1 MFTRSRFFL
10 SLIAILAVTL
20 MSAPVGAQQVL
31 RIAAV
36 VNDDIISA
44 LDIAQRVRLTIAT
57 NRIPDSREVRQ
68 RLASTLLRTMI
79 DERLKL
85 QEAERLEISV
95 SEQEIESGVTNFARA
110 QKIPLDRLDVF
121 LQSNGVDK
129 QIIKDQAEAEIA
141 WSRVLPR
148 ISRDRIQ
155 VSDREVDRAMAEK
168 EANKGKPEYLYAEI
182 YLPIDNPGE
191 EQSVRQM
198 ADSLTG
204 HIQNGSPFPSL
215 ARDFSQSPTAQKG
228 GVAGWVQSGH
238 IDPALEEALAKM
250 NEGAY
255 SKPIRTPSGYYLLHL
270 LKKRITG
277 QDKKDELLDIGQII
291 LPVKADAPDDVWAAK
306 QQQANTIARQI
317 QSCEHIPEL
326 AKQIENANGGLL
338 NDLKLSSMPADIRN
352 TIKPLRKNQIT
363 TLVKKEGAV
372 LILMMCERAPLP
384 TKPEIAIRREVK
396 QQLRIEKIGRES
408 RRVLQ
413 QLRRSA
419 FVDIRL

>member
-10 SLIAILAVTL
+10 SLIAILVVTL

-57 NRIPDSREVRQ
+57 NRIPDSPKVRQ

-85 QEAERLEISV
+85 QEAERLEIDV
-95 SEQEIESGVTNFARA
+95 SDAEINKGIASFARS
-110 QKIPLDRLDVF
+110 QKIAPERLGPF
-121 LQSNGVDK
+121 LQSIGVDK
-129 QIIKDQAEAEIA
+129 QVLMDQAEAEIA

-148 ISRDRIQ
+148 TSGGRIR
-155 VSDREVDRAMAEK
+155 VSDNEVDKALAEK
-168 EANKGKPEYLYAEI
+168 EANKGKPEYLYGEI
-182 YLPIDNPGE
+182 YLPIDDPSE

-198 ADSLTG
+198 ADSLIG
-204 HIQNGSPFPSL
+204 HIQNGSPFSSL
-215 ARDFSQSPTAQKG
+215 ARDFSQSPTAKKG
-228 GVAGWVQSGH
+228 GVSGWVQSGH
-238 IDPALEEALAKM
+238 IDPTLESVLAKM
-250 NEGAY
+250 KEGAY

-270 LKKRITG
+270 LKKRIAG
-277 QDKKDELLDIGQII
+277 QEEQDELLDIGQII
-291 LPVKADAPDDVWAAK
+291 LPVKADAPADIWAAR

-317 QSCEHIPEL
+317 QSCEHVPEL
-326 AKQIENANGGLL
+326 AKQIDGANGGLL
-338 NDLKLSSMPADIRN
+338 NNLKLSSMPADIRAA
-352 TIKPLRKNQIT
+352 IKPLRKNQIT

-372 LILMMCERAPLP
+372 LVLMVCKRAPVP
-384 TKPEIAIRREVK
+384 AKPEIAVRRELK
-396 QQLRIEKIGRES
+396 KQLRLEKIARES
-408 RRVLQ
+408 RRLLQ